1 MIIEK
6 GRPHDPSGRLQK
18 EIRVY
23 DLLDRLKIE
32 YDRADHAVV
41 DTMEDCQKVS
51 SEPPCRYLQKLI
63 SLQPPAYAVLSAA
76 DAGREKISHQ
86 RACPD
91 RSAPHAFLLPGRN
104 IWNACWISLPVRS
117 ASWG

>member
-23 DLLDRLKIE
+23 DMLDRLKIE

-41 DTMEDCQKVS
+41 DTMEDCRKV
-51 SEPPCRYLQKLI
+51 K
-63 SLQPPAYAVLSAA
+63 
-76 DAGREKISHQ
+76 
-86 RACPD
+86 
-91 RSAPHAFLLPGRN
+91 
-104 IWNACWISLPVRS
+104 WPVRFIRM
-117 ASWG
+117 AMRVFAPLM